1 MNRLWISVVSFL
13 FPLIAIAQQ
22 AAPAAEPPVET
33 PWGALI
39 GFLLFTI
46 GVSAWTVWAM
56 FFKKHDEK
64 EGQDK
69 K

>member
-22 AAPAAEPPVET
+22 AAAEAEAPVET

-39 GFLLFTI
+39 GFLVLTLAITVWTI
-46 GVSAWTVWAM
+46 WAM
-56 FFKKHDEK
+56 FFKKHDDDK
-64 EGQDK
+64 DK